1 MSINKDRKFRFT
13 YNNFV
18 DTVVDPNDNSR
29 DKTVT
34 IPMGDV
40 TFHNVEDKEYRAPI
54 QMSDAER
61 NRLSAM
67 ARQAKENGGNSSM
80 NNSYAEYLAKIPAKQ
95 DNYINMMIAGDKLK
109 ELKTKMNEE
118 IEKTSP
124 DEMTNDV
131 LTTAADDNII
141 YKNYDMSDLD
151 KYMEKINTMSM
162 LEAVSLKNS
171 VTKELNRLES
181 CHTMVKTVANLR
193 DNFDVVSP
201 GKEPSAIDH
210 KNAGTNVNKDIM
222 TANYLDDYG
231 YQESADEFNKLYDV
245 YQPKLTALI
254 ETLNKHIDECSKQA
268 ASTKYMTNDF
278 LHIINKKIN
287 NMKST
292 DMNYDYNMKKLQMLK
307 TAFENRTDLTYLKN
321 KLEVFSKNKT
331 HLKNLAKAMN
341 GTFSDI
347 TSKLN
352 GNFAKKTMSAFIKE
366 IDDNFVGDMYYNIT
380 FLYFLNYVC
389 TSEAKTYAD
398 AWVKIFVLNAS
409 DIHNDIW
416 DLDIPAEKYM
426 ANTVKEFYPMMDA
439 IYLYLKQRKVKISS
453 QILTQYNALLNWVP
467 EVEET
472 SESKEE
478 IKVKPEE
485 DDVEHVEA
493 EVVDLH
499 DTHGSF
505 NLNRN
510 EVIDVTPEE

>member
-18 DTVVDPNDNSR
+18 DTVVDPNDTSR

-40 TFHNVEDKEYRAPI
+40 TYHNIEDKEDKAPI

-61 NRLSAM
+61 NRLAAM
-67 ARQAKENGGNSSM
+67 ARQAKENSGNSSM

-131 LTTAADDNII
+131 LSTAADDNII

-193 DNFDVVSP
+193 DNFDVVAP
-201 GKEPSAIDH
+201 GKEPSAIDR

-231 YQESADEFNKLYDV
+231 YQESADEFNKLYDA

-254 ETLNKHIDECSKQA
+254 ETLNMHINECGKQA

-307 TAFENRTDLTYLKN
+307 SAFENRTDLTYLKN
-321 KLEVFSKNKT
+321 KLEFFSKNKT
-331 HLKNLAKAMN
+331 HLKNLAKAMT
-341 GTFSDI
+341 GTFSDVA
-347 TSKLN
+347 SKLN
-352 GNFAKKTMSAFIKE
+352 NNFATKTMSAFIKE
-366 IDDNFVGDMYYNIT
+366 IDEFYNGNMYWAIT
-380 FLYFLNYVC
+380 ILYFLNYVC
-389 TSEAKTYAD
+389 TSEAKTNND
-398 AWVKIFVLNAS
+398 AWVKIFVLNAT
-409 DIHNDIW
+409 DIHNGIW
-416 DLDIPAEKYM
+416 DLEMSIEDYGTEIVKNINLSIHNI
-426 ANTVKEFYPMMDA
+426 AN
-439 IYLYLKQRKVKISS
+439 YLMERKTKISP
-453 QILTQYNALLNWVP
+453 QIISQYNNLLTW
-467 EVEET
+467 
-472 SESKEE
+472 
-478 IKVKPEE
+478 IPEE
-485 DDVEHVEA
+485 VSDDSEKEPEAEEEPIEHVEA

-499 DTHGSF
+499 DTHGAF